1 MKQSIYSLVLIL
13 TNFLAFSTE
22 TIPLTGKIT
31 NSSTDKLIVRGE
43 LFEKEIALKPDG
55 TFSTTLP
62 IEYDGVYLIAT
73 KNNRAAMYL
82 TKNSK
87 LNISADDANFYN
99 TIKFEG
105 TGSAEN
111 NYWQQ
116 KSAILIKEMSNPQ
129 EFYSNEESLYL
140 NKIKEMKNNIL
151 TLLNNTK
158 LLEKSF
164 KENEKK
170 SLDYFEQLQILVYER
185 YHSHYAKKED
195 FKTSDNFPKVDPLI
209 NYDNEVDYRFS
220 SHYKQLVNAN
230 FNNYLTSKIE
240 SGDEYTY
247 KVALPEIKKIKSK
260 SIKNALVQNLAY
272 EVIAGNPDSEML
284 YNEIM
289 TLSDNTKLKE
299 SLTAKYN
306 KIKTMAVGKAS
317 PTFEYENFKGGK
329 TSLESLK
336 GKYVYIDV
344 WATWCGPC
352 RKEIPSLQKIEE
364 DYHGKNIEFVSLSI
378 DTKKDYEKWRKF
390 VEEKKLGGIQ
400 LFADNDW
407 NSKFVT
413 DYAIEGIPRFIL
425 VDPNGNIV
433 SADAPRPSD
442 PKLVAKFE
450 ELGIK

>member
-1 MKQSIYSLVLIL
+1 MKKSIYIL
-13 TNFLAFSTE
+13 FFLLNSIIMFSADNIT
-22 TIPLTGKIT
+22 LKGKIT
-31 NSSTDKLIVRGE
+31 NPSGDKLTVRGE
-43 LFEKEIALKPDG
+43 LFEKEIPLKSDG
-55 TFSTTLP
+55 TFSVSFP
-62 IEYDGVYLIAT
+62 IEYDGVYLMAT

-82 TKNSK
+82 TKTSK
-87 LNISADDANFYN
+87 LNISADDANFNN
-99 TIKFEG
+99 TIKFG
-105 TGSAEN
+105 GVGSAEN
-111 NYWQQ
+111 NFWQQ
-116 KSAILIKEMSNPQ
+116 KNTILNKEMSNPQ
-129 EFYSNEESLYL
+129 LFYSIEEKLYI
-140 NKIKEMKNNIL
+140 NKIKELKNNVL
-151 TLLNNTK
+151 TLLNSTK
-158 LLEKSF
+158 FSDKSF

-170 SLDYFEQLQILVYER
+170 SLDYFEQLQFLIYQR
-185 YHSHYAKKED
+185 YHAHYAKKEG
-195 FKTSDNFPKVDPLI
+195 FKTSDTFPKVNPAID
-209 NYDNEVDYRFS
+209 YDNEADYQFS

-230 FNNYLTSKIE
+230 FNNILTSKIGNE
-240 SGDEYTY
+240 DEYTY

-260 SIKNALVQNLAY
+260 SIKNALIQNLAY

-317 PTFEYENFKGGK
+317 PKFEYENFKGGK

-352 RKEIPSLQKIEE
+352 RKEIPSLQSLEE
-364 DYHGKNIEFVSLSI
+364 KYHGKNIEFVSISI
-378 DTKKDYEKWRKF
+378 DTKKDYEKWKKF
-390 VEEKKLGGIQ
+390 VEEKQLGGIQ

-425 VDPNGNIV
+425 VDPNGNIT

-442 PKLVAKFE
+442 PKLVAKFD